1 MINELRNADDFYTDS
16 QNSLQSDI
24 FNQHLPVRVGA
35 ENDHLILYSLLHST
49 KVNRNVWSICH

>member
-1 MINELRNADDFYTDS
+1 MLMISTQILRTAYNLT
-16 QNSLQSDI
+16 

-35 ENDHLILYSLLHST
+35 ENNHLILYSLLHCT